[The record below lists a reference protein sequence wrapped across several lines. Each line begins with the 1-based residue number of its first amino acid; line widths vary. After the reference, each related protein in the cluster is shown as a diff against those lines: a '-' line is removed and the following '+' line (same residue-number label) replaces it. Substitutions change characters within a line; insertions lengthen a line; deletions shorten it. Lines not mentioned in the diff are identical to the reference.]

1 MGENKGMFDD
11 WVENFKGDCS
21 GFADLAQFIEDR
33 ESQAEDYIAAEADG
47 NQTHNE
53 AMKEVL
59 KNAHHLEELSKIAKA
74 AQKQAELAQ
83 KQADLAEAE
92 SKEAKKD
99 AKTSKLISWVAL
111 AFSGVSAVAAV
122 ASAVIAFLSLKMPV

>member
-11 WVENFKGDCS
+11 WSETFKGINA
-21 GFADLAQFIEDR
+21 GFSDLAQSIEDK
-33 ESQAEDYIAAEADG
+33 ESQAEDYIAAEAER
-47 NQTHNE
+47 NRTHNE

-92 SKEAKKD
+92 ARDSKKEARF
-99 AKTSKLISWVAL
+99 SKIVSILSL
-111 AFSGVSAVAAV
+111 AVAV
-122 ASAVIAFLSLKMPV
+122 ASFIGQFFIG

>member
-11 WVENFKGDCS
+11 WSKTFKEINA
-21 GFADLAQFIEDR
+21 GFADLGQSIGDAEGW
-33 ESQAEDYIAAEADG
+33 AEDYIAAEAK
-47 NQTHNE
+47 NNRTHDD
-53 AMKEVL
+53 AMESIL
-59 KNAHHLEELSKIAKA
+59 KNSRYLQELSKIAEA
-74 AQKQAELAQ
+74 AQKQAE
-83 KQADLAEAE
+83 LAEAE

-99 AKTSKLISWVAL
+99 AKTSKLISWGAL

>member
-1 MGENKGMFDD
+1 MGENKGMLDD
-11 WVENFKGDCS
+11 WFENFKGDCS

-33 ESQAEDYIAAEADG
+33 ESQAEDYIAAEAER

-74 AQKQAELAQ
+74 AQ

>member
-11 WVENFKGDCS
+11 WSETFKGINA
-21 GFADLAQFIEDR
+21 GFSDLAQSIEDM
-33 ESQAEDYIAAEADG
+33 ESQAEDYIAAEAENG
-47 NQTHNE
+47 QMRNN

-74 AQKQAELAQ
+74 AQKQAE
-83 KQADLAEAE
+83 LAEAE

>member
-11 WVENFKGDCS
+11 WSETFKGINA
-21 GFADLAQFIEDR
+21 GFSDLAQSIEDK
-33 ESQAEDYIAAEADG
+33 ESQAEDYIAAEAER
-47 NQTHNE
+47 NRTHNE

-92 SKEAKKD
+92 ARDSKKEARF
-99 AKTSKLISWVAL
+99 SKI
-111 AFSGVSAVAAV
+111 VS
-122 ASAVIAFLSLKMPV
+122 ILSPG